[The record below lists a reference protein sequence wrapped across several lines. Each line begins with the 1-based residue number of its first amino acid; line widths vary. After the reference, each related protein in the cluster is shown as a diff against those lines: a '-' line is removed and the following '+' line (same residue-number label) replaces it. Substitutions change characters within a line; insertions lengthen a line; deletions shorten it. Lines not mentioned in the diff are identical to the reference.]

1 MMRRHHQPTWL
12 ALFLLLWGLPQA
24 VSADIYRY
32 IDREGRII
40 LTDRPRHSGFKL
52 LVRTWKGWEER
63 RIDRRNFR
71 HDQARFRPVIEQVAR
86 QQGLPKELIHAVV
99 TAESAYDPNA
109 VSRAGAVGLMQLMPA
124 TARRY
129 GVTNRRDPVQNLQGG
144 TRYLAELL
152 RQFENNLVLALAAYN
167 AGENAVIRYH
177 RRIPPFPETRRYVKK
192 VLDYYRRYRHSM

>member
-1 MMRRHHQPTWL
+1 MRLHHPVT
-12 ALFLLLWGLPQA
+12 LLLPAALLWMLSHA
-24 VSADIYRY
+24 ALADIYRY
-32 IDREGRII
+32 VDREGRII
-40 LTDRPRHSGFKL
+40 LTDRPRHSGFRL

-63 RIDRRNFR
+63 RIDRHDFRRN
-71 HDQARFRPVIEQVAR
+71 QARFRPVIEQVAR
-86 QQGLPKELIHAVV
+86 QQGLPKALIHAVV

-167 AGENAVIRYH
+167 AGENAVIRYN
-177 RRIPPFPETRRYVKK
+177 RRLPPFPETRRYVKK